1 MFSKKADH
9 INEDLGFSRSYDAA
23 EEELYEEEEMDDSLK
38 REQKQTSTGSPKK
51 VQFDE
56 NELVRDSKRKQKHVS
71 AGVAH
76 GRKNGAAERGTGQSE
91 AVLRINELLKTLE
104 DEIDGYY
111 DAGQS
116 SRRDKALVEYCQTA
130 NEAAQNLNL

>member
-1 MFSKKADH
+1 
-9 INEDLGFSRSYDAA
+9 
-23 EEELYEEEEMDDSLK
+23 MDDSLK

-56 NELVRDSKRKQKHVS
+56 NELVRDSKRKQKHGT

-76 GRKNGAAERGTGQSE
+76 GRKNGQPERGAGQSE
-91 AVLRINELLKTLE
+91 AVVRINELLKTLE
-104 DEIDGYY
+104 DEIDSYY

-116 SRRDKALVEYCQTA
+116 GRRDKALVEYCQTA